1 MFLVYTSVSC
11 NMMIMIVS
19 LAIGLL
25 NVGLMNLGMC

>member
-11 NMMIMIVS
+11 NMMIIIVS